1 MKYLTAPALLVALL
15 LGCAT
20 QYPPNKSTPSY
31 PTQTINKI
39 GIISTEIFGLTVGM
53 SPRRVLVEFQRNNW
67 YLDSLSSIT
76 LEDMVES
83 GIGDA
88 GFYISTNNESKP
100 NLEIHFRDNR
110 VIFLR
115 QTFSISEEQLQ
126 SELGKARSHLS
137 RLGDFD
143 EEVEALSIKLIYKP
157 YVTGYVYYNFHKLI
171 PNQKGY
177 RVWLAVADYG
187 L

>member
-1 MKYLTAPALLVALL
+1 MKYLTAPTLLMALL

-31 PTQTINKI
+31 PTQTINKV

-53 SPRRVLVEFQRNNW
+53 SPRRVLLESQQNNW
-67 YLDSLSSIT
+67 RLDSLSSIT

-83 GIGDA
+83 GIRDA
-88 GFYISTNNESKP
+88 VFYISTNNESKS
-100 NLEIHFRDNR
+100 NLEIHFRNNR

-126 SELGKARSHLS
+126 SELEKARSHLG
-137 RLGDFD
+137 RLGHFD
-143 EEVEALSIKLIYKP
+143 EEVEDLSIKLVYKP
-157 YVTGYVYYNFHKLI
+157 YVTGYVYYNFHKLT